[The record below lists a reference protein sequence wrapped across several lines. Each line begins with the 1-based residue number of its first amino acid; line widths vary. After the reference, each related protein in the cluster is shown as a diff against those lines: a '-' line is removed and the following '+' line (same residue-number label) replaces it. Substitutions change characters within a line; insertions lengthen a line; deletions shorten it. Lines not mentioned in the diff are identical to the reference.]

1 MQCPHAPGGMLHPY
15 QMSNSSD
22 DDDNDEVPIDA
33 ESDMQSA
40 AAESDMPIDA
50 PDNIKKQVRSCCWF
64 FEMALVVDEEHIVDG
79 QISRRIVEDVFK
91 ARDAYRQTNLS
102 KVKVITFSLQ
112 TDLSKSGLGHELI
125 VQGFIHDP
133 RAYVRKGTAERW
145 MSGMNVKWIPIRG
158 HHDKD
163 ESIKRL

>member
-1 MQCPHAPGGMLHPY
+1 
-15 QMSNSSD
+15 
-22 DDDNDEVPIDA
+22 
-33 ESDMQSA
+33 
-40 AAESDMPIDA
+40 MPIDA
-50 PDNIKKQVRSCCWF
+50 MDNIKKQVRSCCWF

-91 ARDAYRQTNLS
+91 ARQEYQQKNLS
-102 KVKVITFSLQ
+102 KVKLITFSLQ

-125 VQGFIHDP
+125 VQGFIHGPD
-133 RAYVRKGTAERW
+133 AYVRKGTAERW

-163 ESIKRL
+163 ESIQRFLNESVKSPSPSNPDKKVRVDYAGNSDAPKK